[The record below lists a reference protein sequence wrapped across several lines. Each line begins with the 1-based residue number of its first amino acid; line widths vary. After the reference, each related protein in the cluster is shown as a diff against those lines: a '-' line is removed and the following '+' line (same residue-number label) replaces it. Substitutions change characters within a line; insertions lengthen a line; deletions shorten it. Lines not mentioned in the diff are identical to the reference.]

1 MKRTLGITPLF
12 MMAIVLLVS
21 GCGTLGETLLGVV
34 KMSAEDAIQTAA
46 SQAVDDAASQ
56 LETIV
61 LQQIT
66 QGLAGFVIP

>member
-1 MKRTLGITPLF
+1 MKRVFGILPLF
-12 MMAIVLLVS
+12 AIATILFAS
-21 GCGTLGETLLGVV
+21 GCGTMGETLLGVV
-34 KMSAEDAIQTAA
+34 KTATEDAIQTAA

-66 QGLAGFVIP
+66 QGLAGFVMP